1 MVKRITVIFLIL
13 LLLIYPL
20 KNFFN
25 TSAKSNDENYIL
37 RGFSYGFYKIINNSK
52 ATCTSIT
59 SQGEETTIFC
69 KSDYEISKAVT
80 SQSYLYILVNSEEY
94 NAIFTLLRN
103 GSVDTSYIPEDN
115 VIPSSFTANDNY
127 IYFIGN
133 DGSYT
138 ISIKR
143 NTLEATTN
151 FFSEKVKKLFCY
163 NEKVYAVTANS
174 LYCLD
179 NPNIP
184 IKCDIPSFNDL
195 EPVFYD
201 NIFIDTNSKVYSF
214 NADNG
219 FKYIKTLNYKKVFM
233 LNDIYYG
240 VSGNTINKLSKNGSI
255 ISKYSFSE
263 NIDDIAVNENK
274 IALLSSENVKL
285 ITEKDFKPIESSNTE
300 SSNPISKPSFDG
312 FTDYETDDN
321 YIIIPQS
328 TTIAILK
335 KHINSAKNSSL
346 IFYDNKNK
354 KTSSGNLGTGFSLEY
369 YENSSLKFKY
379 TIIVMGDI
387 TGEGSVN
394 TRDKRRLTDYLLGK
408 LELTSAQKYAANLD
422 KNNLIDSLDLLLLNR
437 LISQ

>member
-1 MVKRITVIFLIL
+1 MVKRITVIFLIS

-20 KNFFN
+20 NNLLN
-25 TSAKSNDENYIL
+25 TSAKSNNENYIL
-37 RGFSYGFYKIINNSK
+37 RGFSYGFYKIINNRK

-69 KSDYEISKAVT
+69 KSDYEISKTVT
-80 SQSYLYILVNSEEY
+80 SLSYLYILVNSEEY
-94 NAIFTLLRN
+94 NTIFTILRN
-103 GSVDTSYIPEDN
+103 GSVDTSYIPEN
-115 VIPSSFTANDNY
+115 NIIPSSFTANDDY
-127 IYFIGN
+127 IFFISN
-133 DGSYT
+133 DESYT

-143 NTLEATTN
+143 NTLETTTS

-163 NEKVYAVTANS
+163 NEKVYAITASS
-174 LYCLD
+174 LYRLD

-201 NIFIDTNSKVYSF
+201 NIFIDANGKVYSF
-214 NADNG
+214 SFDNG
-219 FKYIKTLNYKKVFM
+219 FKYIKTLNYKKVFI

-240 VSGNTINKLSKNGSI
+240 VSENHINKLSENSSI
-255 ISKYSFSE
+255 TSRYSFSE
-263 NIDDIAVNENK
+263 NIDDIAVNGNK
-274 IALLSSENVKL
+274 IALLSSENV
-285 ITEKDFKPIESSNTE
+285 IV
-300 SSNPISKPSFDG
+300 
-312 FTDYETDDN
+312 
-321 YIIIPQS
+321 PQG

-346 IFYDNKNK
+346 IFYDNKK
-354 KTSSGNLGTGFSLEY
+354 RKISSGNLGTGFSLEY
-369 YENSSLKFKY
+369 YENSFLKYKY

-394 TRDKRRLTDYLLGK
+394 TYDKRRLTDYLLGK

-422 KNNLIDSLDLLLLNR
+422 ANNLIDSIDLLLLNR
-437 LISQ
+437 LILQ